1 MVILI
6 PISHSELT
14 FSRLPFATIG
24 LILVNVA
31 VFILTW
37 GSIDDGLEREQEL
50 RSGVVHYY
58 VEHDYLEVP
67 EDLLIQFPKVDQ
79 SLYVEKGEWIE
90 WFLDN
95 QEEATREIKDILE
108 SDGRQF
114 LATEAERADQS
125 LRTLEG
131 KRASVRKDSL
141 EKIRRSFL
149 VRIGDLDFE
158 EWRNQQNHLDELD
171 SKYREVAAG
180 TIARRFG
187 FVPSD
192 PSLLGLV
199 GHMFLHDGI
208 MHLIMNI
215 LFLWL
220 VASRL
225 EDLWGKATLIVS
237 FLVLGLAAAAVHGAA
252 NWGSPMPAIGA
263 SGAVA
268 GLMGAFLVRLSRT
281 KIKFAYFYW
290 LLFRIKFG
298 IFEAPASLMLP
309 LWLVS
314 EIGNAVM
321 FGDSSPVAYWAHIGG
336 FAAGILLAVT
346 FKLTDFE
353 RRVLKREPYIQT
365 DTAELALVA
374 FQGTGNAT
382 PPLITSAPQSPDRTR
397 QPAGPALFVR
407 EWSVSDLDGSGLT
420 CQSTGDE
427 LMILDPD
434 AVTAILT
441 GRVDTIGGHLAKEWF
456 SSGQP
461 PSPPAILVAFI
472 HGTHGSHR
480 ACLIDAGKLRY
491 NQFMPPH
498 ALKQTPRENFFV
510 FLSLIR
516 RTFPGAHMV
525 NLDEVLETTNL
536 PVHADL
542 EKFLSSLRKAANS

>member
-1 MVILI
+1 M
-6 PISHSELT
+6 
-14 FSRLPFATIG
+14 FSKLPFATIG
-24 LILVNVA
+24 LILLNVV

-37 GSIDDGLEREQEL
+37 GGLDDGLERVQES
-50 RSGVVHYY
+50 RSRVVHYY

-67 EDLLIQFPKVDQ
+67 EDLLSRFPEVDQ
-79 SLYVEKGEWIE
+79 SLYAMKGEWIE

-95 QEEATREIKDILE
+95 QEEATGEIKGILE

-114 LATEAERADQS
+114 LATEEERADQK

-131 KRASVRKDSL
+131 KRASVRKDSM
-141 EKIRRSFL
+141 EKIRSSFL

-158 EWRNQQNHLDELD
+158 EWRNQQDHLDGLD

-187 FVPSD
+187 FVPAE

-208 MHLIMNI
+208 MHLIVNM
-215 LFLWL
+215 LLLWL

-225 EDLWGKATLIVS
+225 EDLWGKTVLVVS
-237 FLVLGLAAAAVHGAA
+237 FIVLGLVAAAVHGAA
-252 NWGSPMPAIGA
+252 NWGSPVPTIGA

-281 KIKFAYFYW
+281 KIKFAYFIW
-290 LLFRIKFG
+290 LRIRPKFG
-298 IFEAPASLMLP
+298 VFEAPAALMLP

-314 EIGNAVM
+314 EIVYAAM
-321 FGDSSPVAYWAHIGG
+321 FGDFSPVAYWAHIGG
-336 FAAGILLAVT
+336 FAAGILLAVA

-353 RRVLKREPYIQT
+353 RRVLKREPYMQT
-365 DTAELALVA
+365 DGAELPLVA
-374 FQGTGNAT
+374 FQ
-382 PPLITSAPQSPDRTR
+382 
-397 QPAGPALFVR
+397 QPAGPAFFVR

-420 CQSTGDE
+420 CRNSGNE
-427 LMILDPD
+427 LMILAPGT
-434 AVTAILT
+434 VTAILT
-441 GRVDTIGGHLAKEWF
+441 GRVDTIGGHLANEWF

-461 PSPPAILVAFI
+461 PSPPAVLVALV

-480 ACLIDAGKLRY
+480 TCLIDAGKLRY
-491 NQFMPPH
+491 NRFMPPH
-498 ALKQTPRENFFV
+498 ALKQSPRENFFV

-516 RTFPGAHMV
+516 RTFPGAHLV

-536 PVHADL
+536 PVHTNL
-542 EKFLSSLRKAANS
+542 EDFLSSLRNAANS

>member
-1 MVILI
+1 M
-6 PISHSELT
+6 
-14 FSRLPFATIG
+14 FSKLPFATIG
-24 LILVNVA
+24 LILLNVV

-37 GSIDDGLEREQEL
+37 GTLDEGLEREQES
-50 RSGVVHYY
+50 RSRVVHYY

-67 EDLLIQFPKVDQ
+67 EDLLSQFPEVDQ
-79 SLYVEKGEWIE
+79 SLYAIKGEWIE

-95 QEEATREIKDILE
+95 QEKATGEIKGILE

-114 LATEAERADQS
+114 LATEEERADQK

-141 EKIRRSFL
+141 EKIRSSFL

-158 EWRNQQNHLDELD
+158 EWRNQQDRLDELD

-187 FVPSD
+187 FVPAE

-208 MHLIMNI
+208 MHLIMNM
-215 LFLWL
+215 LLLWL

-225 EDLWGKATLIVS
+225 EDLWGRAALIIS
-237 FLVLGLAAAAVHGAA
+237 FIVLGLAAAAVHGAA
-252 NWGSPMPAIGA
+252 NWGSPVPTIGA

-281 KIKFAYFYW
+281 KIKFAYFFFIF
-290 LLFRIKFG
+290 FRPKFG
-298 IFEAPASLMLP
+298 VFEAPAALMLP

-321 FGDSSPVAYWAHIGG
+321 FGDFSSVAYWAHIGG
-336 FAAGILLAVT
+336 FVVGILLAVA

-353 RRVLKREPYIQT
+353 RRVLKREPYLQI
-365 DTAELALVA
+365 DNAELPLVA
-374 FQGTGNAT
+374 FQGADNAN
-382 PPLITSAPQSPDRTR
+382 PPVITSAPQSPDRAR

-420 CQSTGDE
+420 CRSSGDE
-427 LMILDPD
+427 MMILAPGT
-434 AVTAILT
+434 VTAILT
-441 GRVDTIGGHLAKEWF
+441 GRVDTIGGHLANEWF

-461 PSPPAILVAFI
+461 PSPPAVLVALV

-480 ACLIDAGKLRY
+480 TCLIDAGKLRY
-491 NQFMPPH
+491 NRFMPPH
-498 ALKQTPRENFFV
+498 ALKQSPRENFFV

-516 RTFPGAHMV
+516 RTFPGAHLV

-536 PVHADL
+536 PVHTNL
-542 EKFLSSLRKAANS
+542 EDFLSSLRSAVNKGAP